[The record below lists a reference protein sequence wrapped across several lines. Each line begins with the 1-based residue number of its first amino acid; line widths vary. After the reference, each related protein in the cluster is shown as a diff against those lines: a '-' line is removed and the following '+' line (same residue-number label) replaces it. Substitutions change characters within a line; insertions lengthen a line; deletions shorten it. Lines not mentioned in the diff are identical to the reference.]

1 MKCLC
6 DVRCRLLKDVDM
18 FGKEPEL
25 YYKGRPKKTSWIGR
39 ILSFSFVLI
48 YFAFFLYKFIKML
61 KKTDVTFYDTFSYA
75 PSPPQVPITH
85 NNFYIAFALEDPNTY
100 NPFVDEG
107 IYYPKAYFKRAE
119 MKGDDFEWT
128 VVDLEVERCK
138 LEKFGDIYQDVFK
151 HLELNNFYCFKDI
164 NNFILEGHFSYYLY
178 SFFYVEFFPCKNSS
192 QSQHCKPI
200 EDIDY
205 YLKNTF
211 VSFEMEDIELT
222 PKNYKNPIRPRNVD
236 VYTTV
241 GKKLFQEIHAY
252 FEVVNI
258 ETDLDWFGFDE
269 FENIKSEIYL
279 KYDETFI
286 MSNLIEEDIYENG
299 DKFCD
304 VTFKLSENVRTQRRV
319 YTKFVTILGDIG
331 GFMEV
336 IFTLFRIMCAM
347 SVDILYEVSM
357 VNNLFSFELEKKK
370 VVLKFGEEGCVLKTS
385 NPNNDNSS
393 NNHQKH
399 DIKNNTIMIIKTK
412 KNEPKS
418 RTNILKP
425 KSTNRFLKDPNVSS
439 YSAKSK
445 SNLQDMDIY
454 AKQNNEDEKVN
465 NHNILEGIGGL
476 GGHHYEWNLIGKT
489 KVDKV
494 KLNRGCIYFWFCFVR
509 RRNILPNALLNEGM
523 DLISKRLDVFNLF
536 KQIYLVEQRKEV
548 LLSKTIPMS
557 QECNNRIKLILND
570 MLKI

>member
-25 YYKGRPKKTSWIGR
+25 YYKGRPKKTSWICR

-48 YFAFFLYKFIKML
+48 YFAFFLYKLIKML

-85 NNFYIAFALEDPNTY
+85 NNFYIDFALEDPITY

-107 IYYPKAYFKRAE
+107 IYYPKASFKRAE

-138 LEKFGDIYQDVFK
+138 LEKFGDIYQDVFR
-151 HLELNNFYCFKDI
+151 HMELNNFYCFKDI

-178 SFFYVEFFPCKNSS
+178 SFFYIEFFPCKNDS
-192 QSQHCKPI
+192 QSQHCRPI

-241 GKKLFQEIHAY
+241 GKKLFQEIHAF

-357 VNNLFSFELEKKK
+357 VNNLF
-370 VVLKFGEEGCVLKTS
+370 
-385 NPNNDNSS
+385 
-393 NNHQKH
+393 
-399 DIKNNTIMIIKTK
+399 
-412 KNEPKS
+412 
-418 RTNILKP
+418 
-425 KSTNRFLKDPNVSS
+425 FLN
-439 YSAKSK
+439 
-445 SNLQDMDIY
+445 
-454 AKQNNEDEKVN
+454 
-465 NHNILEGIGGL
+465 
-476 GGHHYEWNLIGKT
+476 
-489 KVDKV
+489 
-494 KLNRGCIYFWFCFVR
+494 
-509 RRNILPNALLNEGM
+509 
-523 DLISKRLDVFNLF
+523 
-536 KQIYLVEQRKEV
+536 
-548 LLSKTIPMS
+548 
-557 QECNNRIKLILND
+557 
-570 MLKI
+570 